1 MMSTLTAEE
10 VDACIDDLAF
20 SLGELKTSDAEGPL
34 PIEENEEYT
43 HAILERHKEL
53 FAKSEDK
60 KIATCI
66 KYHRRGNVPDWAL
79 FICTPAYHDV
89 HQIRCVAL
97 ETDDVFEVRVMK
109 VGFRPPPP
117 TTMKEARH
125 ALDDLA
131 MGWILG
137 PESPSYVPMDG
148 DTPLGNAIPDTTNV
162 FWPLVDAGYTINQD
176 IKDEK
181 MREVAEE
188 MLRFAQDHASEI

>member
-66 KYHRRGNVPDWAL
+66 KYHRRGNVPSIL
-79 FICTPAYHDV
+79 PNS
-89 HQIRCVAL
+89 
-97 ETDDVFEVRVMK
+97 VMTQWMHTNLDK
-109 VGFRPPPP
+109 V
-117 TTMKEARH
+117 T
-125 ALDDLA
+125 LA
-131 MGWILG
+131 NHYA
-137 PESPSYVPMDG
+137 EED
-148 DTPLGNAIPDTTNV
+148 PLSKFYSFDTTQIEIGYAKKTGGIQ
-162 FWPLVDAGYTINQD
+162 DAGDRSLGWDDRND
-176 IKDEK
+176 
-181 MREVAEE
+181 
-188 MLRFAQDHASEI
+188 